1 MVKTQHCAKQMHNR
15 GLTNSMVELVELFG
29 YQVGDRVILD
39 KKHIRELLEEI
50 NTVRKEL
57 IKMYE
62 KGGVAVVTKND
73 SMLTAFALTQR
84 MGKVKEKYR
93 RAG

>member
-1 MVKTQHCAKQMHNR
+1 MIKTHHCAKQMHNR
-15 GLTNSMVELVELFG
+15 GLTDRMLDLVEQFG

-39 KKHIRELLEEI
+39 KKHIRELLEQI
-50 NTVRKEL
+50 NALRKEL

-62 KGGVAVVTKND
+62 KGGVAMVTKND
-73 SMLTAFALTQR
+73 IILTAFAITKR
-84 MGKVKEKYR
+84 MDKVKKKYK